1 MPNGNWKECP
11 IRGTLKIYSEIKILG
26 FADDE
31 RSDEET
37 YMKKYGKKE
46 SKDAGWK
53 LNEARIRRGRV

>member
-37 YMKKYGKKE
+37 YMKKI
-46 SKDAGWK
+46 WQ
-53 LNEARIRRGRV
+53 RRRAKMQVGS

>member
-37 YMKKYGKKE
+37 YMKKYGKE
-46 SKDAGWK
+46 REQRCR
-53 LNEARIRRGRV
+53 LEAK